1 MKNVLIITSSLNPE
15 GNSTRL
21 SQVLNKQLTATS
33 GFNVTVRDVGVKPL
47 PHLSG
52 EEMGAWMQDPTD
64 RSPEQAE
71 LAAISDDIIEELHH
85 TDTVVFAVPMYNFG
99 IPSTLKA
106 YIDRICRAGI
116 TFRYS
121 ENGPVGLLENKKAI
135 VLAARGGMY
144 AGTDRDT
151 QTKYLKDVFSF
162 IGITDVDFVYAE
174 GLAMGEDAAKN
185 AWKQAEDEITKLVS
199 TL

>member
-15 GNSTRL
+15 GNSTQL
-21 SQVLNKQLTATS
+21 SQVLNEQLAATS
-33 GFNVTVRDVGVKPL
+33 GFSVTVRDVGLTPL
-47 PHLSG
+47 PHLGG
-52 EEMGAWMQDPTD
+52 EEMGAWMQDPTN
-64 RSPEQAE
+64 RSPKQAE
-71 LAAISDDIIEELHH
+71 LAAISDDIVEELHH
-85 TDTVVFAVPMYNFG
+85 TDNVVFAVPMYNFG

-121 ENGPVGLLENKKAI
+121 ENGPIGLLENKKAI
-135 VLAARGGMY
+135 VLAARGGLY

-151 QTKYLKDVFSF
+151 QTKYLKDVFNF
-162 IGITDVDFVYAE
+162 IGITDIDFVYAE
-174 GLAMGEDAAKN
+174 GLAMGEEAATS
-185 AWKQAEDEITKLVS
+185 AWKQAEAAITKLIK